1 MIYAIWKQLK
11 NQWKKNIWI
20 SLELLLI
27 FCLVWYMVDY
37 FFVLGYNKS
46 LASHRDIRNTYMISM
61 GSFSNT
67 HPNYSEVENTPE
79 ARLANYRR
87 VIDRIKEHPQVES
100 VALGFGPGSF
110 PALGANFSTEYRSAS
125 DTTQIVEAQ
134 FVQFMVAEDY
144 FKTFRYTR
152 DNGKTPVSLSD
163 YDWNDPSHVLISTLL
178 AEKLFPGESAVGK
191 SIERTY
197 VHPDAPRDHYRVIGV
212 IDNIKFFSYLRPMG
226 NVYIPT
232 PFNEQTFSQAFMAIR
247 TKDDIPHLRFIAD
260 FKKAMSGTLRIGNYY
275 LGGISSLDQVEK
287 ETDYRS
293 GITNDVRTRTAL
305 LIFIFINITLCV
317 LGTFWFRANKR
328 REEIG
333 VRRAMGSNTGDIWK
347 LFIAEGLILLSLMV
361 IPAMLIEVQLVYAG
375 LIETLGQ
382 DIKSYGDYLPDR
394 MVLRFLIT
402 NLLTWLVMAGMVTLA
417 IWYPTRQAS
426 RVSPVDALRD
436 E

>member
-1 MIYAIWKQLK
+1 MIYTVWKQLR

-46 LASHRDIRNTYMISM
+46 LSSHRDIRDTYMISL

-67 HPNYSEVENTPE
+67 HPDYIEAENTPQ
-79 ARLANYRR
+79 ARFANYRR
-87 VIDRIKEHPQVES
+87 AIDRIREHPQVES
-100 VALGFGPGSF
+100 VALGSGPGSF
-110 PALGANFSTEYRSAS
+110 PALGANFSTEYRSAA
-125 DTTQIVEAQ
+125 DTAQIAEAQ
-134 FVQFMVAEDY
+134 FVQFFTTEDY

-152 DNGKTPVSLSD
+152 ENGKIPLSLSD
-163 YDWNDPSHVLISTLL
+163 YDWSDPSNVLISTLL
-178 AEKLFPGESAVGK
+178 AEKLFPGQSAVGQTL
-191 SIERTY
+191 ERTY
-197 VHPDAPRDHYRVIGV
+197 VEPDHPRDRYRIIGV

-226 NVYIPT
+226 NIYLPVA
-232 PFNEQTFSQAFMAIR
+232 FNDQTFSQAFLAIR
-247 TKDDIPHLRFIAD
+247 TRDHLPHRQFTAD
-260 FKKAMSGTLRIGNYY
+260 FKKTMSGTLRIGNYY
-275 LGGISSLDQVEK
+275 LGDISSLDQIET

-293 GITNDVRTRTAL
+293 GITNDVRTRVAL

-333 VRRAMGSNTGDIWK
+333 IRRAMGSDTGNIRK
-347 LFIAEGLILLSLMV
+347 LFLIESLILLTLV
-361 IPAMLIEVQLVYAG
+361 TLPAMLIETQFVHGG

-382 DIKSYGDYLPDR
+382 DIKSYGDYLPDHTI
-394 MVLRFLIT
+394 LRFLIT
-402 NLLTWLVMAGMVTLA
+402 NGITWLLMAAMVTLA
-417 IWYPTRQAS
+417 IWYPIRQAC
-426 RVSPVDALRD
+426 RVKPVDALRD